1 MSENNNAYMYTKQC
15 LSSHQ
20 RSQANLVN
28 HKARIGMTIGIICAG
43 CGFQLLFLEFLFLL
57 IPNSCWTFLAI
68 DGALIILSV
77 IALIKCIR
85 ANLKGATSL
94 TAAIGIIISI
104 AAVIING
111 ITFLSEFYVMLETI
125 KKYY

>member
-1 MSENNNAYMYTKQC
+1 
-15 LSSHQ
+15 
-20 RSQANLVN
+20 
-28 HKARIGMTIGIICAG
+28 MTIGIICAG

-94 TAAIGIIISI
+94 TSAIGIIVSI